1 MSVENEFRRMVTDF
15 ADGKTD
21 AIIMHIDTTKLLSPE
36 EWELL
41 KSAGASVVVVHKQ
54 LPENDN

>member
-1 MSVENEFRRMVTDF
+1 LSDEDEFRQMVTDF
-15 ADGKTD
+15 ANGKTD
-21 AIIMHIDTTKLLSPE
+21 AIIMHIDTSKLLTPA

-41 KSAGASVVVVHKQ
+41 KAAGANVVVVHKE

>member
-1 MSVENEFRRMVTDF
+1 MSVEEDFRQMVTDF
-15 ADGKTD
+15 GNGKTD

-41 KSAGASVVVVHKQ
+41 AAAGATVVVVHKQ
-54 LPENDN
+54 IPQNDN